1 METLIDWDKKL
12 LLFLNGF
19 HAGFLDPVMYLIS
32 QELFWLPLF
41 LYLLYVIQK
50 KYQKAT
56 WIILLGVAV
65 TLLIGDQITST
76 LMKPYF
82 ARLRPSHD
90 ATLQGQLHLVKDFSG
105 TIYYGGL
112 YGFASSHAA
121 NTLGVALYLFFFLRP
136 FYRRVGLLFLWA
148 AAMTYTRIYLG
159 VHFPG
164 DILVG
169 AGVGVFAAWI
179 GKRVAL
185 LIAKK
190 YKYELGLPS

>member
-32 QELFWLPLF
+32 QELFLLPLF